1 MKEIIKVCRY
11 LAGINSSGMSAL
23 KEDFEQLTTK
33 QIEKIDPFNAN
44 LWGFYGKPKKI
55 GNIKMEYVLK
65 EKMKEEKSLCLMKK
79 NHDREI

>member
-23 KEDFEQLTTK
+23 KEDFEQLTTE

-44 LWGFYGKPKKI
+44 LWEFYGSPKKKRKYKNGI
-55 GNIKMEYVLK
+55 RFEGEK
-65 EKMKEEKSLCLMKK
+65 EGGEISLFDEVTK
-79 NHDREI
+79 